1 MRVLVTGHDGYIGT
15 VLTPMLKAAGH
26 EVVGLDSRLFDG
38 CVFGEIPEVET
49 ISMDVRELAD
59 DSFSPVF
66 LRNAT
71 AYGISPRQ
79 RGDLVIPNL
88 TAYAYCTGEVKLES
102 DGSPWRPLAHI
113 EDISGAMIAALEA
126 PRDSIHNEAF
136 NVGRNEDN
144 YQIRDIAK
152 MVERTV
158 PDSRVTL
165 AEGASPDKRSYRVS
179 FDKITSSLPG
189 FEAKW
194 TVERGVQQA
203 YEAFR
208 DANLELDDFLSS
220 RFIRLKR
227 VQELIDA
234 GEVDGSS
241 LRRTA
246 AVGA

>member
-1 MRVLVTGHDGYIGT
+1 
-15 VLTPMLKAAGH
+15 
-26 EVVGLDSRLFDG
+26 
-38 CVFGEIPEVET
+38 
-49 ISMDVRELAD
+49 
-59 DSFSPVF
+59 
-66 LRNAT
+66 
-71 AYGISPRQ
+71 
-79 RGDLVIPNL
+79 
-88 TAYAYCTGEVKLES
+88 
-102 DGSPWRPLAHI
+102 
-113 EDISGAMIAALEA
+113 MIAALEA

-179 FDKITSSLPG
+179 FDKITSNLPG

-194 TVERGVQQA
+194 TVQRGVQQA

-246 AVGA
+246 QVGA